1 VLSRPGRPSGIQ
13 RSGPGSGAAAGTVKF
28 GVVGT
33 VSSRQV
39 ADKDPSVM
47 NKITG
52 AILMLAAA
60 VSGHGIFVFLASHP
74 EIHKYDVPPSVAR
87 MVLFGIATTTLLGL
101 WGVFLLFRKDP
112 Q

>member
-1 VLSRPGRPSGIQ
+1 
-13 RSGPGSGAAAGTVKF
+13 
-28 GVVGT
+28 
-33 VSSRQV
+33 
-39 ADKDPSVM
+39 M

-74 EIHKYDVPPSVAR
+74 EIHKYNVPPIVSK
-87 MVLFGIATTTLLGL
+87 MVLFAIATTALLGL
-101 WGVFLLFRKDP
+101 WGVYHLFKKDP